1 MEAEWGVGGHAGGWG
16 EGEVGCDCR
25 SICYRGKAEVCMAAH
40 DEKYMNLDFHK
51 ISPFCNLEFH
61 DFAHIFVCVY
71 NDLSYE
77 KAWFSHFDFQRK
89 KDKTKI

>member
-1 MEAEWGVGGHAGGWG
+1 MGGREVGEEGDGRGG
-16 EGEVGCDCR
+16 GEVDCDCR

-71 NDLSYE
+71 SDQFYE
-77 KAWFSHFDFQRK
+77 KSIVLPF
-89 KDKTKI
+89 